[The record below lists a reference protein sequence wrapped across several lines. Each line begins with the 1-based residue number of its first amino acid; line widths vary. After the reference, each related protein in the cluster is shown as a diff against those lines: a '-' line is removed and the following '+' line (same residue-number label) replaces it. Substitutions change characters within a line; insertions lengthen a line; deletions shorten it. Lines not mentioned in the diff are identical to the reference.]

1 MWKIF
6 FEYEDGGELTITG
19 KEKDIPLRLALKY
32 HNLYSK
38 CTTTREEYQQYPKA
52 KHDSMPLVDKIKQL
66 EGKNG
71 ESANDLISRQTLL
84 ESLIHCNGL
93 GRKSF
98 EAVIEVIK
106 QQPTVGSTDIK
117 KTQPCPI
124 CGRQIKNI

>member
-6 FEYEDGGELTITG
+6 FEYEDGGQLTITG

-52 KHDSMPLVDKIKQL
+52 KHDSMPLVDKIRQL
-66 EGKNG
+66 EGKNR
-71 ESANDLISRQTLL
+71 ESANDLISRQALL
-84 ESLIHCNGL
+84 ESLIHCEGL

-106 QQPTVGSTDIK
+106 QQPTAHSDNK
-117 KTQPCPI
+117 NEPCPI
-124 CGRQIKNI
+124 CGWQIKNI